1 MCEKCLHG
9 VHHVEA
15 GIWQAIN
22 DYRRHTSQT
31 AVLDDISE
39 AFVARLA
46 SDSVKMKA
54 GLREMFRKSP
64 AWNEDLQSIVINGTR
79 THNPDFDRIHFLA
92 SEILRPAYENADYE
106 RRIQILRATRYFSC
120 PETDKETGIEAI
132 KFLAPKAYAPKKKPS
147 RIFKAL
153 CDALGVTD
161 DRAGSDFQK
170 FFAMFADELSA
181 RKIDFKL
188 FASINPAHFL
198 TMSNP
203 KDDKRG
209 NMLTSCHSFNSTD
222 YSYNC
227 GCTGYARDQYTFIV
241 FTVDDPDNPELL
253 NNRKTTRQLFMYKPN
268 NGLLLQS
275 RLYNTHGGT
284 SGEQEESKLYRDLIQ
299 REISELEGV
308 PNLWK
313 TSKYYGN
320 DKVALPAAYGFGGY
334 TDWTYQSFNAKV
346 SIRADHESD
355 FQLFEIGAFGL
366 CVKCGADISEGL
378 YCSKCQRGDGEPC
391 DECGEYCD
399 NRHEVRDRDGDIIYV
414 CDNCFEEYNACE
426 HCGEYYS
433 NDNLTFIDD
442 GTCVCQACLDEYYST
457 CDCCGEYYPTEYMY
471 TSVNSRGYEGCV
483 CEYCRDRYYEECNEC
498 ERYVHHEDAFEV
510 HDREGDSII
519 VCPDCRDNA
528 CYETCDTCGEL
539 YHEDAITD
547 GVCINCRHELDEAGE
562 DE

>member
-9 VHHVEA
+9 VHHVKA

-31 AVLDDISE
+31 KVLDDISE

-64 AWNEDLQSIVINGTR
+64 AWNEELQALVINGTR
-79 THNPDFDRIHFLA
+79 THNPDYDLIYGLA
-92 SEILRPAYENADYE
+92 GEILRPAYKNADYE
-106 RRIQILRATRYFSC
+106 RRIQIIRAQRYFSRHDGKD
-120 PETDKETGIEAI
+120 ELGIAAI
-132 KFLAPKAYAPKKKPS
+132 KFLAPKAYAPNKKPS

-161 DRAGSDFQK
+161 NSAGSEFQK
-170 FFAMFADELSA
+170 LFAQFADELSA

-203 KDDKRG
+203 KDDERG

-222 YSYNC
+222 YTYNC

-253 NNRKTTRQLFMYKPN
+253 NNRKTTRQLFMYKPK

-284 SGEQEESKLYRDLIQ
+284 SGEQELSKLYRDLIQ
-299 REISELEGV
+299 REISEIEGV

-313 TSKYYGN
+313 TSNYCDN
-320 DKVALPAAYGFGGY
+320 DEVELPAAYGFGGY
-334 TDWTYQSFNAKV
+334 TDWVYPSFNAKV
-346 SIRADHESD
+346 SIRADRREN

-366 CVKCGADISEGL
+366 CVKCGADIDEGL
-378 YCSKCQRGDGEPC
+378 YCSECQRDDSEIC

-399 NRHEVRDRDGDIIYV
+399 ERYAVRDSSGDVIYV
-414 CDNCFEEYNACE
+414 CESCFNDYNACE
-426 HCGEYYS
+426 HCGEYYR
-433 NDNLTFIDD
+433 NDDMTFIDA
-442 GTCVCQACLDEYYST
+442 GACVCRNCLDAHYT
-457 CDCCGEYYPTEYMY
+457 LCDCCDEYYPTELMY
-471 TSVNSRGYEGCV
+471 VSVNSRGYEGCV
-483 CEYCRDRYYEECNEC
+483 CEYCRDHYYEECDEC

-510 HDREGDSII
+510 HNRDGECVTICRSCLGD
-519 VCPDCRDNA
+519 A
-528 CYETCDTCGEL
+528 CYEECAVCGEL
-539 YHEDAITD
+539 FHEEALID
-547 GVCINCRHELDEAGE
+547 GVCAECRANENGE
-562 DE
+562 QS